1 MTFQHIHDAAEF
13 LMFRER
19 MERVIDR
26 IARRH
31 AAELRRTWG
40 FESFRN
46 RSAAQLARWARTKGQ
61 QQ

>member
-1 MTFQHIHDAAEF
+1 MIFVAILGICCAGLGLACI
-13 LMFRER
+13 
-19 MERVIDR
+19 VAR
-26 IARRH
+26 IGCRH